1 MDGQEVVGRLNARA
15 AVGKR
20 LREAVAAA
28 DEPGIVADVVLQAA
42 GAARPKLRYTAG
54 RAAGRLR
61 WLRRFAPTGVMD
73 AGIRSN
79 LRLEALDSM
88 PPTLALEKQS
98 HAPAA
103 LDV

>member
-28 DEPGIVADVVLQAA
+28 GAPGIVADVVLQAA
-42 GAARPKLRYTAG
+42 EAARPKLRYTAG

-61 WLRRFAPTGVMD
+61 WLRRFAPAGVMA

-79 LRLEALDSM
+79 LRLEAWTRSGGSLS
-88 PPTLALEKQS
+88 LNSKRKSALE
-98 HAPAA
+98 
-103 LDV
+103 